1 MATTLVAM
9 YDRKNQAEDAVQ
21 ELTGAGLERDTI
33 KLVSHDGKKGKK
45 DDKDKS
51 SGGFWQNLFSPG
63 TPEEDVDHHA
73 EGVRRGSSVVTL
85 TVDDARADEIEEILH
100 RHDPVDVNERVE
112 KWREEGY
119 STHDREA
126 PAYSAD
132 EVEAERKRH
141 AIPVVEEDI
150 TVGKRE
156 VKGGKRIRTY
166 VTETPVEE
174 QVTLREED
182 IRVKRRD
189 VDRAVTDADD
199 PFQERTVEM
208 TETDE
213 EVVVS
218 KEAHVTGEVVVGKE
232 TTEHTETVTGVK
244 RKTEVEVEELDGKA
258 AG

>member
-1 MATTLVAM
+1 MPTTLVAM

-21 ELTGAGLERDTI
+21 ELTGAGLERDAI
-33 KLVSHDGKKGKK
+33 KLVSHDGEK
-45 DDKDKS
+45 DEKKS

-85 TVDDARADEIEEILH
+85 TVDNDRVDEIEKILR
-100 RHDPVDVNERVE
+100 RHDPVDVDERVE

-119 STHDREA
+119 SSHDREA
-126 PAYSAD
+126 PAYSA
-132 EVEAERKRH
+132 EQVEAERERY
-141 AIPVVEEDI
+141 AVPIVEEDI
-150 TVGKRE
+150 EIGKKVQKSGKR
-156 VKGGKRIRTY
+156 VRTY

-174 QVTLREED
+174 QVTLRDEEV
-182 IRVKRRD
+182 RVKRRD

-213 EVVVS
+213 EAVVS

-232 TTEHTETVTGVK
+232 VTEHTETVTGTE
-244 RKTEVEVEELDGKA
+244 RKTEVEVEELDDRAKG
-258 AG
+258 